1 MTPRTAGGAAAPAPA
16 PRPRAMPA
24 WAARVD
30 KVGVLIAALVAYAAF
45 ALPFVTLRAN
55 RIAAGAELAPAAVFP
70 ALHAYALDAL
80 WAAGALFALVRSRAA
95 WRAAV
100 GVGLVFALGV
110 AIGAAPAHL
119 VTPDTP
125 LARVSPAAG
134 AWLLLFAFAVLIAD
148 ALARIALAPAMRL
161 VALAAASAAL
171 AAFIHGG
178 FWDGLSVMQEYAVR
192 ADTFRNEAIRHLA
205 LVAGSVAAAVALGVP
220 LGIGCTRSAALR
232 GALLPLLN
240 VVQTIPSIALYG
252 LLMAPLAILAA
263 RVPLAARLG
272 VSGIGVAP
280 ALIALFLYALL
291 PIVSSVVVGFAQV
304 PAAVVEA
311 ALAMGMTGRER
322 LVAIELP
329 LALPVVLSGMRI
341 VLVQN
346 IGLTAVAA
354 LIGGG
359 GFGTFIF
366 QGIGQ
371 SATDLVLLGA
381 LPTIALALVTAVL
394 FEAATDL
401 AKGARR

>member
-45 ALPFVTLRAN
+45 VLPFVTLRAN

-252 LLMAPLAILAA
+252 LLMAPLA
-263 RVPLAARLG
+263 
-272 VSGIGVAP
+272 
-280 ALIALFLYALL
+280 
-291 PIVSSVVVGFAQV
+291 
-304 PAAVVEA
+304 
-311 ALAMGMTGRER
+311 MGMTGRER

-329 LALPVVLSGMRI
+329 LALPVVLSGVRI